1 MDSPIGFHHFHSDAN
16 LNYEMNRL
24 MLGGTPEMIAE
35 IRDAASRIRSLED
48 YVEEMLGLARKA
60 EHDGRL
66 EQAMHYT
73 RGAEFFMAASD
84 PRKRATY
91 ERFVSLADTV
101 WGSHYERDSVPY
113 EDIALPALLLGRPE
127 SASVILIHGGFDS
140 FIEEFVP
147 AFVAFAD
154 AGFRVVAFEG
164 PGQGALLRRHR
175 LPMTHEWERPTTA
188 VIEHFGLADVTLIG
202 GSLGG
207 YLALRA
213 AAFEARIQRVV
224 AFDVMYDFF
233 DCVASRKGPVVRFG
247 LALLLSLGASGVVDA
262 VARVMMRRDNL
273 ARWGV
278 GHGMDVMGV
287 RSPSAFFSATQL
299 YRSKPISH
307 LVKQDVLLLAGEADH
322 FVPLWQIEAQARA
335 LGNARSVTTR
345 IFRASENAASH
356 CQIGN
361 LPLAVQTMVE
371 WITKRTG
378 AAAGS

>member
-1 MDSPIGFHHFHSDAN
+1 
-16 LNYEMNRL
+16 
-24 MLGGTPEMIAE
+24 MLE
-35 IRDAASRIRSLED
+35 
-48 YVEEMLGLARKA
+48 LARKA
-60 EHDGRL
+60 ERDGRL
-66 EQAMHYT
+66 EQTMHYT
-73 RGAEFFMAASD
+73 RGAEFFMATDD
-84 PRKRATY
+84 PRKQGTY

-101 WGSHYERDSVPY
+101 WGPQYERGSVIY
-113 EDIALPALLLGRPE
+113 EDVALPVLLLGRPE
-127 SASVILIHGGFDS
+127 PANVILIHGGFDS

-147 AFVAFAD
+147 AFVAFAE

-188 VIEHFGLADVTLIG
+188 VIEHFGLTDVSLIG

-233 DCVASRKGPVVRFG
+233 DCVASRKGPVVRYG
-247 LALLLSLGASGVVDA
+247 LALLLSLGANGVVDA
-262 VARVMMRRDNL
+262 VARGMMSRDNL
-273 ARWGV
+273 ARWGI
-278 GHGMDVMGV
+278 GHGMDVMGA
-287 RSPSAFFSATQL
+287 RSPSAFFTATQQ
-299 YRSKPISH
+299 YRSQPISH

-322 FVPLWQIEAQARA
+322 FVPLRQLDAQARA

-361 LPLAVQTMVE
+361 LPLVVQTMVE
-371 WITKRTG
+371 WITEHTG
-378 AAAGS
+378 APAKS

>member
-1 MDSPIGFHHFHSDAN
+1 MDAPIGFHDFHTDAN

-24 MLGGTPEMIAE
+24 LLGGTPEMIAE
-35 IRDAASRIRSLED
+35 IRDAASRIQTLED
-48 YVEEMLGLARKA
+48 YVGEMLALASKA
-60 EHDGRL
+60 ERDGRL
-66 EQAMHYT
+66 EPAMHYT

-84 PRKRATY
+84 PRKQATY
-91 ERFVSLADTV
+91 ERFVSFADRV
-101 WGSHYERDSVPY
+101 WGPHYKRDSVPY
-113 EDIALPALLLGRPE
+113 GDVALPVLLLGKPE

-147 AFVAFAD
+147 VFVAFAD

-233 DCVASRKGPVVRFG
+233 DCVASRKGPVVRYG
-247 LALLLSLGASGVVDA
+247 LAFLLSLGASGVIDA
-262 VARVMMRRDNL
+262 LGRVLMRRDNL
-273 ARWGV
+273 ARWGI

-287 RSPSAFFSATQL
+287 GSPSAFFTATQL
-299 YRSKPISH
+299 YRSQPISH

-322 FVPLWQIEAQARA
+322 FVPLRQLAAQARA

-361 LPLAVQTMVE
+361 LPLVVQTMTE
-371 WITKRTG
+371 WITRHSG
-378 AAAGS
+378 AGPTL

>member
-1 MDSPIGFHHFHSDAN
+1 MDAPVGFHHFHRDAN

-24 MLGGTPEMIAE
+24 LLGGTPEMVAE
-35 IRDAASRIRSLED
+35 IRDAASRIQTLED
-48 YVEEMLGLARKA
+48 YVEEMFALASKA
-60 EHDGRL
+60 ERDGRI

-73 RGAEFFMAASD
+73 RGAEFFMAVDD
-84 PRKRATY
+84 PRKQATY
-91 ERFVSLADTV
+91 ERFVTLADAV
-101 WGSHYERDSVPY
+101 WGAHYKRDSVPY
-113 EDIALPALLLGRPE
+113 EEVALPVLLLGKPE
-127 SASVILIHGGFDS
+127 SARVILIHGGFDS

-147 AFVAFAD
+147 VFVAFAD

-188 VIEHFGLADVTLIG
+188 VIEHFGLSDVTLIG

-213 AAFEARIQRVV
+213 AAFENRIQRAV

-233 DCVASRKGPVVRFG
+233 DCVASRKGPVVR
-247 LALLLSLGASGVVDA
+247 VVDA
-262 VARVMMRRDNL
+262 LGRLLMRRDNL
-273 ARWGV
+273 ARWGI

-287 RSPSAFFSATQL
+287 GSPSAFFSATQL
-299 YRSKPISH
+299 YRSQPISH

-322 FVPLWQIEAQARA
+322 FVPLRQLEAQART

-361 LPLAVQTMVE
+361 LPLVVQTMAE
-371 WITKRTG
+371 WITKHG
-378 AAAGS
+378 GGAGS

>member
-1 MDSPIGFHHFHSDAN
+1 MDFPIGFHHFHSDAN
-16 LNYEMNRL
+16 LNYELNRL
-24 MLGGTPEMIAE
+24 MLGGTPEMTTE
-35 IRDAASRIRSLED
+35 IQDAARRIRTLDD
-48 YVEEMLGLARKA
+48 YVEEMLELARKA

-66 EQAMHYT
+66 GQAMHYT
-73 RGAEFFMAASD
+73 RGAEFFMAAGD
-84 PRKRATY
+84 PRKQATY
-91 ERFVSLADTV
+91 ERFVTLADTV
-101 WGSHYERDSVPY
+101 WGAHYKRDSVPY
-113 EDIALPALLLGRPE
+113 ENFALPVLLLGRPE
-127 SASVILIHGGFDS
+127 SARVILIHGGFDS

-147 AFVAFAD
+147 VFVAFAD

-188 VIEHFGLADVTLIG
+188 VIEHFRLTDVTLIG

-233 DCVASRKGPVVRFG
+233 DCVASRKGPVVRYG

-262 VARVMMRRDNL
+262 LGRAMMRRDNL
-273 ARWGV
+273 ARWGI

-287 RSPSAFFSATQL
+287 GSPSAFFTATQQ
-299 YRSKPISH
+299 YRSQPISH

-322 FVPLWQIEAQARA
+322 FVPLRQLEAQVRA

-345 IFRASENAASH
+345 IFLASENAASH

-361 LPLAVQTMVE
+361 LPLVVQTMAD
-371 WITKRTG
+371 WITKHSG
-378 AAAGS
+378 AAGP

>member
-24 MLGGTPEMIAE
+24 MLGAAPEMTAE
-35 IRDAASRIRSLED
+35 IQDAASRIRSLEN
-48 YVEEMLGLARKA
+48 YVEEMLELARKA

-73 RGAEFFMAASD
+73 RGAEFFMAPND
-84 PRKRATY
+84 PRKLAIY

-101 WGSHYERDSVPY
+101 WGSHYERDNVPY
-113 EDIALPALLLGRPE
+113 EDVGLPVLLLGKPE
-127 SASVILIHGGFDS
+127 YASVVLIHGGFDS

-147 AFVAFAD
+147 VFVAFAD

-188 VIEHFGLADVTLIG
+188 VIEHFGLADLTLIG

-213 AAFEARIQRVV
+213 AAFQARIQRVV

-273 ARWGV
+273 ARWGI

-287 RSPSAFFSATQL
+287 RSPSAFFTAAQL
-299 YRSKPISH
+299 YRSQPISH
-307 LVKQDVLLLAGEADH
+307 LVKQNVLLLAGEADH

-361 LPLAVQTMVE
+361 LPLVVQTMVE
-371 WITKRTG
+371 WITKHTG
-378 AAAGS
+378 AVAGS